1 VRGGLLHAL
10 GTRNVYVTFYP
21 AVVLA
26 ALYGGLRAGLLATLL
41 SAFIVDYFWI
51 EPSGLAIGDPADW
64 LGVGVFVLG
73 GTMISAVAEAM
84 HRAQTRARV
93 AEAEAH
99 RAAARQQQ
107 QETLRQANAALRT
120 ANEELEQHV
129 AERTAVVREQSR
141 FLEAFYE
148 HSLDS
153 LVILDRQ
160 FNFIRVNEAYA
171 RECGRAVADFP
182 GHNHFEFY
190 PHAENQA
197 IFENVVRTKVRHQ
210 VNAKPFVFPDH
221 PEWGVI
227 YRDWTLAPILDA
239 QGEVD
244 FLVFSLRDVTERNR
258 AEAELARYRNHL
270 EELIRVRTS
279 ELETTNTDLQAEI
292 AERRRVEA
300 QLRLQ
305 LAVLQSTANAIV
317 VTGRD
322 GTIEWVN
329 AAFTQLTGYTAAEAV
344 GRNPRVLN
352 SGRQEAAFFAGMW
365 QRILAGR
372 VWHGELVNKRK
383 DGSFY
388 AEEMTITPVMGDQD
402 QVAHFIAV
410 KQDITARKQAEEG
423 LRQTAEELV
432 RSNEELEQ
440 FAYVASHDLQEPLRA
455 VAGYLGLI
463 EARLQD
469 RLDDKSRHHIDGA
482 IQGATRMHTLI
493 TDLLSLSRVGTRARV
508 FETTD
513 LNPVLDQALQSVR
526 DSAEQAGARITRDR
540 LPTLEVDAVQ
550 MTQLL
555 QNLLANAIKFRG
567 EQPPEIHVV
576 AKLRADGQW
585 QFAVRDNGIGI
596 EPQYFQRI
604 FLIFQRLHTRKE
616 YPGTG
621 IGLAL
626 CKKII
631 ERHGGRIW
639 VESEPGQG
647 STFYFTIPNQR
658 TP

>member
-1 VRGGLLHAL
+1 
-10 GTRNVYVTFYP
+10 
-21 AVVLA
+21 
-26 ALYGGLRAGLLATLL
+26 LATLL

-171 RECGRAVADFP
+171 RECGRAVEDFP
-182 GHNHFEFY
+182 SHNHFESY

-197 IFENVVRTKVRHQ
+197 IFENVVRTKVRHE
-210 VNAKPFVFPDH
+210 VNAKPLVFPDH

-344 GRNPRVLN
+344 GQNLRVLN

-410 KQDITARKQAEEG
+410 KQDIQNAYSLHANCYIAKPVDFG
-423 LRQTAEELV
+423 
-432 RSNEELEQ
+432 Q
-440 FAYVASHDLQEPLRA
+440 FMKVIKA
-455 VAGYLGLI
+455 I
-463 EARLQD
+463 ESFWLTIV
-469 RLDDKSRHHIDGA
+469 K
-482 IQGATRMHTLI
+482 
-493 TDLLSLSRVGTRARV
+493 
-508 FETTD
+508 
-513 LNPVLDQALQSVR
+513 
-526 DSAEQAGARITRDR
+526 
-540 LPTLEVDAVQ
+540 LP
-550 MTQLL
+550 
-555 QNLLANAIKFRG
+555 
-567 EQPPEIHVV
+567 PPEPPAVV
-576 AKLRADGQW
+576 PRA
-585 QFAVRDNGIGI
+585 N
-596 EPQYFQRI
+596 
-604 FLIFQRLHTRKE
+604 
-616 YPGTG
+616 
-621 IGLAL
+621 
-626 CKKII
+626 
-631 ERHGGRIW
+631 
-639 VESEPGQG
+639 S
-647 STFYFTIPNQR
+647 
-658 TP
+658 

>member
-1 VRGGLLHAL
+1 
-10 GTRNVYVTFYP
+10 
-21 AVVLA
+21 
-26 ALYGGLRAGLLATLL
+26 
-41 SAFIVDYFWI
+41 
-51 EPSGLAIGDPADW
+51 
-64 LGVGVFVLG
+64 
-73 GTMISAVAEAM
+73 
-84 HRAQTRARV
+84 
-93 AEAEAH
+93 
-99 RAAARQQQ
+99 
-107 QETLRQANAALRT
+107 
-120 ANEELEQHV
+120 
-129 AERTAVVREQSR
+129 
-141 FLEAFYE
+141 
-148 HSLDS
+148 
-153 LVILDRQ
+153 
-160 FNFIRVNEAYA
+160 
-171 RECGRAVADFP
+171 VADFP

-244 FLVFSLRDVTERNR
+244 FLVFSLRDVTKRHLAEQELRTNSRYARSLLEASLDPLVTISPDGKITDVNETTERVTGVERARLIGTNFADYFVERDRAEAGYQLVLRAGLVRDYPLTIRHVSGRTVDALYNAVVYRNEAGAVQGVFAAARDVTERNR

-270 EELIRVRTS
+270 EELIRVRTG

-344 GRNPRVLN
+344 GQNPRVLN

-383 DGSFY
+383 DGSLY

-432 RSNEELEQ
+432 RSNQELEQ

-469 RLDDKSRHHIDGA
+469 RLDDKSRHHIAGA

-493 TDLLSLSRVGTRARV
+493 TDLLSLSRVGTRVRI

-513 LNPVLDQALQSVR
+513 LNPLLDQALQSVR

-621 IGLAL
+621 IGLAI
-626 CKKII
+626 CKKIV

>member
-1 VRGGLLHAL
+1 MSTGDHRKSRAPENRARAPHGSQFKDSSLDARTVKSDSDSVNQVESERSALRRPPGVAAFAPVFPPLARRQRRLWVIVTLLVVAAAALVRGGLLHAL

-171 RECGRAVADFP
+171 RECGRAVEDFP
-182 GHNHFEFY
+182 SHNHFESY

-197 IFENVVRTKVRHQ
+197 IFENVVRTKVRHE
-210 VNAKPFVFPDH
+210 VNAKPLVFPDH

-344 GRNPRVLN
+344 GQNLRVLN

-410 KQDITARKQAEEG
+410 KQDIQNAYSLHANCYIAKPVDFG
-423 LRQTAEELV
+423 
-432 RSNEELEQ
+432 Q
-440 FAYVASHDLQEPLRA
+440 FMKVIKA
-455 VAGYLGLI
+455 I
-463 EARLQD
+463 ESFWLTIV
-469 RLDDKSRHHIDGA
+469 K
-482 IQGATRMHTLI
+482 
-493 TDLLSLSRVGTRARV
+493 
-508 FETTD
+508 
-513 LNPVLDQALQSVR
+513 
-526 DSAEQAGARITRDR
+526 
-540 LPTLEVDAVQ
+540 LP
-550 MTQLL
+550 
-555 QNLLANAIKFRG
+555 
-567 EQPPEIHVV
+567 PPEPPAVV
-576 AKLRADGQW
+576 PRA
-585 QFAVRDNGIGI
+585 N
-596 EPQYFQRI
+596 
-604 FLIFQRLHTRKE
+604 
-616 YPGTG
+616 
-621 IGLAL
+621 
-626 CKKII
+626 
-631 ERHGGRIW
+631 
-639 VESEPGQG
+639 S
-647 STFYFTIPNQR
+647 
-658 TP
+658 